1 MISVNHNLFFQSTD
15 SQPFSFRLWFAQLFD
30 HKKTYSWASGESI
43 SSHYLKLRDFFAK
56 TDPTITLEARNVA
69 YAGAMSSDLA
79 RQATVLVSIWKN
91 EKFNV
96 VPYITLL
103 IGANDVCLDTQYGTV
118 SDAQV
123 SAHILGFFKILS
135 TIHQDEPIHVLIS
148 SIPKIPDLGS
158 PAVLNNVLPS
168 KLTCEQVQI
177 QRDQLC
183 NPLTVWNSPEQY
195 QKNVSVIAHYN
206 ALLQALAVE
215 VPALYPQFQVA
226 YSDAFY
232 HQAIVV
238 DHLAKDCFHPN
249 RSGQL
254 EISDRLWDDQPWWHP

>member
-1 MISVNHNLFFQSTD
+1 
-15 SQPFSFRLWFAQLFD
+15 
-30 HKKTYSWASGESI
+30 
-43 SSHYLKLRDFFAK
+43 
-56 TDPTITLEARNVA
+56 
-69 YAGAMSSDLA
+69 
-79 RQATVLVSIWKN
+79 
-91 EKFNV
+91 
-96 VPYITLL
+96 
-103 IGANDVCLDTQYGTV
+103 
-118 SDAQV
+118 
-123 SAHILGFFKILS
+123 
-135 TIHQDEPIHVLIS
+135 
-148 SIPKIPDLGS
+148 LGS